1 MHDQKNFVENIEKY
15 KENFQRR
22 GSIDF
27 DFDVFQ
33 SLVDSRKK
41 YIQVSE
47 ENRALVKSLSKK
59 NRAVKKGWR
68 ECR

>member
-41 YIQVSE
+41 IFRLARKIE
-47 ENRALVKSLSKK
+47 L
-59 NRAVKKGWR
+59 
-68 ECR
+68 